1 MIHSI
6 LLVQFT
12 CLTVLFHNL
21 SPGPLWSTSWSGTLF
36 STYISSPNH
45 YLLLATHAHTTAVCF
60 AIVPRL
66 CHLLLIS
73 LCLLARLLKKLWL
86 LSIFH
91 YSCGMGGFGE
101 RFFYVE
107 PNMRGKCE
115 ITGFGITCMCI
126 LPICYMRSE
135 VWVISY
141 QQGCIAVCLCKSR
154 LLLHLVPLIHS

>member
-60 AIVPRL
+60 AVVPRL
-66 CHLLLIS
+66 SSSPNFS
-73 LCLLARLLKKLWL
+73 LFIGKITQKAMIAFNFSLQLWNGWL
-86 LSIFH
+86 WGKI
-91 YSCGMGGFGE
+91 
-101 RFFYVE
+101 FYVE

-135 VWVISY
+135 V
-141 QQGCIAVCLCKSR
+141 
-154 LLLHLVPLIHS
+154 